1 MSSLIETLIKK
12 DRTYRRVDESVAI
25 DRLQIL
31 RWLDVVRQTP
41 SARNIQPLK
50 YIIITDEAL
59 CHEITELQHWA
70 AMLPEWDGPAVGE
83 RPRAYLLQLIDTDIA
98 PAARFDEGIQLQ
110 TLGLLATDA
119 GYGVCIFAGHGKGEI
134 TRRLDLPTHLS
145 INAIVAIGKPAEEV
159 ILEEARSPEDVRYWR
174 DEEGR
179 HHVPKRP
186 LSEIIIEPNK
196 PSIF

>member
-1 MSSLIETLIKK
+1 MSSLIETLIKQN
-12 DRTYRRVDESVAI
+12 RTYRRFDEAVAI

-31 RWLDVVRQTP
+31 RWLDIVRQTP
-41 SARNIQPLK
+41 SARNVQPLK

-59 CHEITELQHWA
+59 CHEITALQRWA
-70 AMLPEWDGPAVGE
+70 AMLPEWEGPAVGE

-110 TLGLLATDA
+110 ALGLLAAEA
-119 GYGVCIFAGHGKGEI
+119 GYGICILAGHGKGEI

-145 INAIVAIGKPAEEV
+145 INAIVAIGKPHEEI
-159 ILEEARSPEDVRYWR
+159 ILEEARSADDVRYWR
-174 DEEGR
+174 DEAGR

-186 LSEIIIEPNK
+186 LSELIIEPNQ
-196 PSIF
+196 PSLF